1 MSHKEEKQQQLE
13 QKEAKEKEA
22 QRVAEEA
29 QRMALLEEKKIAA
42 DLEQRRLA
50 AEAAERQE
58 IRKHEYELERLRLEA
73 RPAVE
78 VATGLDDNVR
88 RPQDPRLAQLSIPI
102 FNDKAENIDDYLL
115 CFEKLAKA
123 HRVPETHWAV
133 NVASFL
139 QGSARAV
146 YHSMPEDKADDYEK
160 LKKAL
165 LRHYELTPEAFRK
178 LFRGALPVI
187 TRP

>member
-1 MSHKEEKQQQLE
+1 MALVDKKVWKEMLASGKELGLE
-13 QKEAKEKEA
+13 GERLAEYIDRQTKLKLDQEAKEKEA

-73 RPAVE
+73 RPAVG

-123 HRVPETHWAV
+123 YRIPDIHWAV
-133 NVASFL
+133 NVSTFL
-139 QGSARAV
+139 HGSAKAV
-146 YHSMPEDKADDYEK
+146 YHSMPEE
-160 LKKAL
+160 
-165 LRHYELTPEAFRK
+165 
-178 LFRGALPVI
+178 
-187 TRP
+187 

>member
-1 MSHKEEKQQQLE
+1 MALVDKKVWKEMLASGKELGLE
-13 QKEAKEKEA
+13 GERLAEYIDRQTKLKLDQEAKEKE
-22 QRVAEEA
+22 
-29 QRMALLEEKKIAA
+29 ALLEEKKIAA

-73 RPAVE
+73 RPAVG

-123 HRVPETHWAV
+123 HRIPDIHWAV
-133 NVASFL
+133 NV
-139 QGSARAV
+139 
-146 YHSMPEDKADDYEK
+146 
-160 LKKAL
+160 
-165 LRHYELTPEAFRK
+165 
-178 LFRGALPVI
+178 
-187 TRP
+187 